1 MVATWFH
8 YRYWADA
15 LADTVGYPIS
25 LFVTPAFFALAA
37 LALTWVMMSY
47 RPTFRRCWLG
57 FNSGFCTQLFAS
69 YDLVYCWRV
78 ISHQRSNQ
86 SMKPTAGRCEVPRLI
101 L

>member
-1 MVATWFH
+1 MKSALFGLVAGVLAMVATWFH

-57 FNSGFCTQLFAS
+57 FTLAFALS
-69 YDLVYCWRV
+69 YLPLMIWF
-78 ISHQRSNQ
+78 I
-86 SMKPTAGRCEVPRLI
+86 AGE
-101 L
+101 